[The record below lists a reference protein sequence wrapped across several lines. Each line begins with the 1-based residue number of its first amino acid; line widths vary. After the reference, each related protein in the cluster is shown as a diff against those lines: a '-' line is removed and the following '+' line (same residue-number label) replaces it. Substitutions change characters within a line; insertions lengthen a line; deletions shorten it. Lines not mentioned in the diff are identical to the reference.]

1 MGVWSKYLKSGKNW
15 KRLSFIKHENK
26 GWGNKLE
33 NMCNSQL
40 TTILCVCVCVCV
52 WTIGFLRCTMQ
63 HSMGTWSSSLCC
75 WSHRLLSTS
84 EIRKVRRKCEQTK
97 THLHIHTHTHTHTH
111 THGQKKQKEMW
122 ALYTYWSIVS
132 YIVACDSYVHPVYG
146 FVCVC
151 AGMRPLHYAAWQGKA
166 EPMKM
171 LLKSGSSV
179 NGQSDEGQIPLHLAA
194 QHGHYDVVSE
204 TGSSSSRAQRG
215 GSGRLFVYQLHVIHM
230 TEPSIIMHFQNRVRN
245 SEWIKWL
252 NAEGVKF

>member
-1 MGVWSKYLKSGKNW
+1 M
-15 KRLSFIKHENK
+15 
-26 GWGNKLE
+26 
-33 NMCNSQL
+33 
-40 TTILCVCVCVCV
+40 CVCVCMNYRFSPLHHAALNGNLELITLLLESQAAVDIRDQKGEEKM
-52 WTIGFLRCTMQ
+52 WTNKDTL
-63 HSMGTWSSSLCC
+63 
-75 WSHRLLSTS
+75 
-84 EIRKVRRKCEQTK
+84 
-97 THLHIHTHTHTHTH
+97 THTHTHTH

>member
-1 MGVWSKYLKSGKNW
+1 M
-15 KRLSFIKHENK
+15 
-26 GWGNKLE
+26 
-33 NMCNSQL
+33 
-40 TTILCVCVCVCV
+40 CVCVCVCMNYRFSPLHHAALNGNLELITLLLESQAAV
-52 WTIGFLRCTMQ
+52 DIRDQKGEEKMWTNKDTL
-63 HSMGTWSSSLCC
+63 
-75 WSHRLLSTS
+75 
-84 EIRKVRRKCEQTK
+84 
-97 THLHIHTHTHTHTH
+97 THTHTHTH